1 LRLLLGQA
9 SGWATLGL
17 AVAAVALA
25 YLFRDRLIAW
35 HYTAGYAVAGL
46 TVLHAWLSISPQAHS
61 TAFTVGV
68 WIATGA
74 MLLIFAQVAVGLR
87 LRQLGGD
94 ERVRQRRLHL
104 QLMAVLALAVVA
116 HLVLNA

>member
-1 LRLLLGQA
+1 
-9 SGWATLGL
+9 L

-25 YLFRDRLIAW
+25 YLFRDRLAAW
-35 HYTAGYAVAGL
+35 HYTAGYAVAAL
-46 TVLHAWLSISPQAHS
+46 TVLHAWLSISPQSHG

-74 MLLIFAQVAVGLR
+74 MLLVLAQVAVGLR
-87 LRQLGGD
+87 LRQLEGA
-94 ERVRQRRLHL
+94 ERLRQRRLHL
-104 QLMAVLALAVVA
+104 QILGVLAIAVVA